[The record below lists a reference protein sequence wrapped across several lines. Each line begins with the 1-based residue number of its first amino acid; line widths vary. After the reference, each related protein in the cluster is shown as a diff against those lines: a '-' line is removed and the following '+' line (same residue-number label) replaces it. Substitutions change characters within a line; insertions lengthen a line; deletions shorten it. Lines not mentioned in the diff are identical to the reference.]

1 MIDPLLDCEPNCEGL
16 DPYHPTQCQH
26 TAKTEIKNC
35 IEIKSYASSELL
47 NMHSMLSHPK

>member
-1 MIDPLLDCEPNCEGL
+1 MIDPLLDCEPSCEGL
-16 DPYHPTQCQH
+16 DPYHPTQCKH